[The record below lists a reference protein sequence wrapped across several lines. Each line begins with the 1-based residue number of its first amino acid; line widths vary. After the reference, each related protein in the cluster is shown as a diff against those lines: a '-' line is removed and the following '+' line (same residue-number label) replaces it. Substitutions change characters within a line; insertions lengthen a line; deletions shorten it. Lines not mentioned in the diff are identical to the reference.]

1 MSMLT
6 KSCSFCNRPIAKG
19 SGTMLAK
26 NDGTVLWS
34 CSSKCKKNLLVL
46 KRDPRK
52 LKWTDTLKAELK
64 SKSKLAE
71 QTLVIVKPDAVKR
84 NLAEE
89 ILSRFKKKGFR
100 ISKLK
105 TFNFTVEMAEQF
117 YSVHSS
123 KPFFG
128 ELVSFIT
135 SGTVTAAIIEGDNV
149 INVTREIIGKT
160 NPKEASP
167 GTIRGDFG
175 TGILEN
181 SIHASDSRES
191 FDKEVNVVF

>member
-1 MSMLT
+1 M
-6 KSCSFCNRPIAKG
+6 
-19 SGTMLAK
+19 
-26 NDGTVLWS
+26 
-34 CSSKCKKNLLVL
+34 
-46 KRDPRK
+46 
-52 LKWTDTLKAELK
+52 
-64 SKSKLAE
+64 AE
-71 QTLVIVKPDAVKR
+71 QTLIIVKPDAVKR
-84 NLAEE
+84 NLVEE
-89 ILSRFKKKGFR
+89 ILSRFKNKGFS

-105 TFNFTVEMAEQF
+105 MFNFTTEMAEQC

-135 SGTVTAAIIEGDNV
+135 SGRVVAAIIEGDNV

-175 TGILEN
+175 NGILEN

>member
-1 MSMLT
+1 M
-6 KSCSFCNRPIAKG
+6 
-19 SGTMLAK
+19 
-26 NDGTVLWS
+26 
-34 CSSKCKKNLLVL
+34 
-46 KRDPRK
+46 
-52 LKWTDTLKAELK
+52 ELK

-71 QTLVIVKPDAVKR
+71 QTLIIIKPDAVKR

-89 ILSRFKKKGFR
+89 ILSRFEKKEFS

-105 TFNFTVEMAEQF
+105 MFNFTTEMAEQF

-135 SGTVTAAIIEGDNV
+135 SGRVAAAIIEGDNV
-149 INVTREIIGKT
+149 INVTREEIIGKT

-175 TGILEN
+175 ISITEN

-191 FDKEVNVVF
+191 FDKEVNVVFS

>member
-1 MSMLT
+1 M
-6 KSCSFCNRPIAKG
+6 AK
-19 SGTMLAK
+19 
-26 NDGTVLWS
+26 
-34 CSSKCKKNLLVL
+34 
-46 KRDPRK
+46 
-52 LKWTDTLKAELK
+52 
-64 SKSKLAE
+64 
-71 QTLVIVKPDAVKR
+71 
-84 NLAEE
+84 
-89 ILSRFKKKGFR
+89 
-100 ISKLK
+100 
-105 TFNFTVEMAEQF
+105 QF

-123 KPFFG
+123 NPFFN

-135 SGTVTAAIIEGDNV
+135 SGKVVAAIIEGDNV
-149 INVTREIIGKT
+149 INAIREIIGKT